1 MIVLPLEITGNI
13 LFPSKINL
21 NMPMC
26 ILYICMGD
34 GIEIKCDSTLKYK
47 LENLDSGTDSILSA
61 YYLLFLYSVEVK
73 KILTHDKLET
83 ILHSKNS
90 AINKKFCPCL

>member
-1 MIVLPLEITGNI
+1 
-13 LFPSKINL
+13 
-21 NMPMC
+21 
-26 ILYICMGD
+26 MGD

-47 LENLDSGTDSILSA
+47 LENLDSGIDSILSA

-90 AINKKFCPCL
+90 AINKKYCPRL